1 MQDNYNET
9 HFATRKFLRSL
20 QPQLDDLRISVVE
33 AMEMVKKLP
42 YGKEYVTTYPSL
54 TRDCLVVALY
64 KKFCK
69 TGLGGLHIMSGFPQS
84 LRFAG

>member
-20 QPQLDDLRISVVE
+20 QSQLDDLRISVVE

-42 YGKEYVTTYPSL
+42 YGKEYVTT
-54 TRDCLVVALY
+54 
-64 KKFCK
+64 
-69 TGLGGLHIMSGFPQS
+69 
-84 LRFAG
+84 